1 VSAVSMGKNLKP
13 MVPQVS
19 PGGMMVP
26 PTGRPVTP
34 SMGPNTPPMGM
45 MPKPPPGMKTNV
57 KAAGAPHPY
66 R

>member
-1 VSAVSMGKNLKP
+1 
-13 MVPQVS
+13 VPQVS

-57 KAAGAPHPY
+57 KAAGGAPHPY